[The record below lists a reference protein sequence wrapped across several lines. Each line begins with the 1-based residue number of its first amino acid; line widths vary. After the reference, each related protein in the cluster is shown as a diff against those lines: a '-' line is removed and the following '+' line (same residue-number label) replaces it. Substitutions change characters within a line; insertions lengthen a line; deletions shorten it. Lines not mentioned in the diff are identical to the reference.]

1 MQNTVSNTPESQSVG
16 RPRHRPFI
24 IMLVFLLLAIIGINV
39 GEVPAV
45 LEKATRLCLSC
56 IGIG

>member
-1 MQNTVSNTPESQSVG
+1 
-16 RPRHRPFI
+16 
-24 IMLVFLLLAIIGINV
+24 MLVFLLLAIIGINV

>member
-1 MQNTVSNTPESQSVG
+1 MQNAASNTSEFQNSG
-16 RPRHRPFI
+16 RSRRRPFF

-45 LEKATRLCLSC
+45 LEKAARLCLSC